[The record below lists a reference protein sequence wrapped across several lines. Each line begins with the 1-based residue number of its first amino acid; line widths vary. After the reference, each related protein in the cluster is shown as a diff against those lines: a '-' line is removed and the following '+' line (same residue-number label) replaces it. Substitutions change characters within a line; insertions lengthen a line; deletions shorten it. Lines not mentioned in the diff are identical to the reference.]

1 MVPFYVKTL
10 KTHGLGLGSD
20 SEDAPTELDLGLPAC
35 VFLKL
40 TQSMALNFSTSNH
53 QRQDL

>member
-20 SEDAPTELDLGLPAC
+20 SEDAPTGLDLGLPAC

-53 QRQDL
+53 ERQDL